1 MSLMWWEDSQFQN
14 INNKL
19 DVLTGL
25 VRQLLTQEAKLAI
38 DLTTLTAEVT
48 NNTSVTNSVV
58 TLLGNLTALIK
69 AIPPSTDP
77 VTQAALDALTATLTS
92 NDTTI
97 AGAVVANTPAAP
109 ASAKANR

>member
-1 MSLMWWEDSQFQN
+1 MWYFDYQFQQLN
-14 INNKL
+14 AQL
-19 DVLTGL
+19 AALTRL
-25 VRQLLTQEAKLAI
+25 MNTLILKEAKLAV
-38 DLTTLTAEVT
+38 DLSALTAEVA
-48 NNTSVTNSVV
+48 NNTSVTSSVV

-77 VTQAALDALTATLTS
+77 VTQAALDQITATITG

-109 ASAKANR
+109 QAAKANR